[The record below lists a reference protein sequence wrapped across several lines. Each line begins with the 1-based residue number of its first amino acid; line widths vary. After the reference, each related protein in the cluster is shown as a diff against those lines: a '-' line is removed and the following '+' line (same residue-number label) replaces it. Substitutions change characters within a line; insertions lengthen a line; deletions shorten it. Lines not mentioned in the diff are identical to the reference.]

1 MEAVRAQTKGQRP
14 RPPKEDTM
22 TQKNALIIGG
32 GIGGLTAAMALQ
44 RAGIDPVVYEAYGTG
59 AGLDAGAF
67 LTVAVNGLDAL
78 RALDAHEPVLA
89 AGFPTRSIEFFS
101 GTGKRLG
108 EVPIGG
114 TLPDGTVT
122 HTIKRVDLYRVLH
135 DEAIRRGI
143 RIEHNRRLVDAE
155 ITPDEGVIARFE
167 DGTEAAGD
175 LLIGADGIHSRTR
188 RIIDP
193 AAPGPR
199 YTGLGNI
206 GGFARD
212 ASVDTKPGIYAM
224 IWGKRAFFGYT
235 VSPSG
240 EIWWFANPPSAREF
254 TRSELA
260 ASTEEW
266 KRRLI
271 DLFVDDA
278 TPAVEI
284 IRATAGELA
293 GTNQYDMPSVPIW
306 HRGPMVIVGDAAHA
320 TSPSSGQGA
329 SMAIED
335 AVVLAKCLRDLPDVS
350 RAFAAYEQLRRERVE
365 RVVAHGAR
373 TNNSKAAGPIARVLR
388 DLMLPIIL
396 KRATGNGERSLAWM
410 YGYHV
415 DWDERLAS

>member
-1 MEAVRAQTKGQRP
+1 M
-14 RPPKEDTM
+14 
-22 TQKNALIIGG
+22 
-32 GIGGLTAAMALQ
+32 
-44 RAGIDPVVYEAYGTG
+44 
-59 AGLDAGAF
+59 
-67 LTVAVNGLDAL
+67 
-78 RALDAHEPVLA
+78 
-89 AGFPTRSIEFFS
+89 
-101 GTGKRLG
+101 
-108 EVPIGG
+108 
-114 TLPDGTVT
+114 
-122 HTIKRVDLYRVLH
+122 
-135 DEAIRRGI
+135 
-143 RIEHNRRLVDAE
+143 
-155 ITPDEGVIARFE
+155 ARFE

-193 AAPGPR
+193 TTPEPR
-199 YTGLGNI
+199 YTGLGNV
-206 GGFARD
+206 GGFTRN
-212 ASVDTKPGIYAM
+212 ASVDTRRGIYTM
-224 IWGKRAFFGYT
+224 VFGKRAFFGYT

-240 EIWWFANPPSAREF
+240 EFWWFANPPSAREL

-365 RVVAHGAR
+365 RVVAQGAR
-373 TNNSKAAGPIARVLR
+373 SSSGKAAGPIARVLR
-388 DLMLPIIL
+388 DLMLPVFL
-396 KRATGNGERSLAWM
+396 RRAAGSGQTSLAWV

-415 DWDERLAS
+415 DWDEKVAA